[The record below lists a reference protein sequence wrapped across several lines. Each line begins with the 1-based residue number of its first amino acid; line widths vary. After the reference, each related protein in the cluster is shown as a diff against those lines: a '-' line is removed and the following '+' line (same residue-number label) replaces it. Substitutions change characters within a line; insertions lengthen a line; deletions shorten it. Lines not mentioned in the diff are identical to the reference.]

1 MKCSRSLIYTVKLS
15 DDEMV
20 LLLNAIE
27 LALCSSLPGGS
38 MSAGLHNLRAEIKAA
53 REL

>member
-1 MKCSRSLIYTVKLS
+1 MKCERKLIYTATLT

-27 LALCSSLPGGS
+27 LAIFSPLPGGA
-38 MSAGLHNLRAEIKAA
+38 MSSGLHNLRAEIKAA